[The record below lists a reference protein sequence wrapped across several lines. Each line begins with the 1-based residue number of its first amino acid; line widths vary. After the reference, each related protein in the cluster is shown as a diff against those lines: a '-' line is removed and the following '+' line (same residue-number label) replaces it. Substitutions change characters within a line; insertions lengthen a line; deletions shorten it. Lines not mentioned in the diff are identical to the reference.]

1 MHTTLAQSVLRCLV
15 LATMILPAG
24 CGVFSGSAAPTA
36 DADDCACSTCCGE
49 EAPGTLPPA
58 PLGESQPTTQ
68 FVAQPTARL
77 AGQPSP
83 LVIAARNE
91 LAAGRYVGTIE
102 LDRVRSE
109 LRGAGAENT
118 VIDGNLLVG
127 SHCTVRDVTVTGDV
141 LFTGNG
147 ARLFGVRCL
156 GQVLDYGQQNRR

>member
-58 PLGESQPTTQ
+58 PLGESQPTSRL
-68 FVAQPTARL
+68 VAH
-77 AGQPSP
+77 PSP

>member
-1 MHTTLAQSVLRCLV
+1 MHTTLAKSVLRCLV
-15 LATMILPAG
+15 VATMFLPAG
-24 CGVFSGSAAPTA
+24 CGVFSGSAAVD
-36 DADDCACSTCCGE
+36 DACACSTCCGE
-49 EAPGTLPPA
+49 EAPGTLPPS
-58 PLGESQPTTQ
+58 PLGEVTPTTQ
-68 FVAQPTARL
+68 PTAL
-77 AGQPSP
+77 PAPIV
-83 LVIAARNE
+83 LAARTE

-109 LRGAGAENT
+109 LRGAGTEQT

-147 ARLFGVRCL
+147 ARLHGVRCL

>member
-15 LATMILPAG
+15 LATMVLPAG

-49 EAPGTLPPA
+49 EAPGTLSPA
-58 PLGESQPTTQ
+58 PLGEVTPTTQPTT
-68 FVAQPTARL
+68 
-77 AGQPSP
+77 QPSP
-83 LVIAARNE
+83 LVIAARTE